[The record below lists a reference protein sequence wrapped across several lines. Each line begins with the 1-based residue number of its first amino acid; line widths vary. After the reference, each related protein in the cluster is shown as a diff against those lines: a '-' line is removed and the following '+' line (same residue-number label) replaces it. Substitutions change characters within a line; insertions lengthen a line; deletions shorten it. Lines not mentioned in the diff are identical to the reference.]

1 MPIGHPILS
10 TQPGASLRRLKTVIP
25 LTALCVGILT
35 LATSEAATPQESS
48 AMQRN
53 CYSSDIVASLED
65 GYVTYTEVT
74 LVEQRVT
81 ADGIRCIYQPI
92 PQPSSLQVKGL

>member
-1 MPIGHPILS
+1 
-10 TQPGASLRRLKTVIP
+10 
-25 LTALCVGILT
+25 
-35 LATSEAATPQESS
+35 
-48 AMQRN
+48 MQRN